1 MVMEHRRSWT
11 VTLDGVDRR
20 IDVVYGA
27 LLGWMSIEVDGERRK
42 RGWREWQTVFGG
54 ANLACEVNGRR
65 LAARVTQPFGRQV
78 YSFALRIDGELQ
90 PGSDPQPEPGKL
102 KRQTLIRI
110 IAWPFLVSGVLIALA
125 VVARVIDRLI

>member
-11 VTLDGVDRR
+11 ASLDGVEHRV
-20 IDVVYGA
+20 DVIYAA
-27 LLGWMSIEVDGERRK
+27 LLGWMTIEVDGEQCR

-54 ANLACEVNGRR
+54 ADLSCEVNGHR
-65 LAARVTQPFGRQV
+65 LDARVTQPFGRQA
-78 YSFALRIDGELQ
+78 YAFALRIDGEVQ
-90 PGSDPQPEPGKL
+90 PGSDFQPGSGWL

-110 IAWPFLVSGVLIALA
+110 IAWPFVASAVLIAIA